1 MKLLYYKFGKQG
13 VVTDYQAWLY
23 KMTEFNDSFQ
33 EGLWK
38 LKCRKYNN
46 IELEGLEYEPVA
58 TISNDFLAPTEDQLD
73 RLEGETND
81 VKRGY
86 MEWSVQW
93 DMLVHTIL
101 WRDRRLSEGF
111 LHVYIYELTPW
122 LRRDQWSF
130 YPSLSRCGMNIRN
143 TIF

>member
-86 MEWSVQW
+86 MEWSV
-93 DMLVHTIL
+93 
-101 WRDRRLSEGF
+101 
-111 LHVYIYELTPW
+111 
-122 LRRDQWSF
+122 
-130 YPSLSRCGMNIRN
+130 
-143 TIF
+143 